1 MKATSKS
8 AAPGGSLHPGRR
20 VDVVNHLRL
29 KVTDC
34 RAVVRSGCMKIKF
47 LHTGNAIEY
56 ETVSDIGVCDQI
68 ITISLVSIFY
78 SYL

>member
-56 ETVSDIGVCDQI
+56 ETV
-68 ITISLVSIFY
+68 
-78 SYL
+78 